1 MFLFLL
7 FLVSWLVSLLVASGA
22 LGELGGH
29 ISCLVAVGCH
39 LLQVVGEE
47 EHLQYGEY
55 DEQLYAYKSD
65 TSAGMDQFLKRHSL
79 SKLTQE
85 EIDDLNRPVYVK

>member
-55 DEQLYAYKSD
+55 DEQLY
-65 TSAGMDQFLKRHSL
+65 
-79 SKLTQE
+79 
-85 EIDDLNRPVYVK
+85 DDDCPQGASQPHLCESVFVE